1 MDIIKEIKRIE
12 ADPTYQGEDISLEEC
27 INNGYLFTYNNTV
40 FQIFPE
46 EIWSIN
52 TLTNAK
58 EYKTIYRLYW
68 TRDIKFDDWMKPS
81 LDNAGVSIQTFNFMN
96 DFEKA
101 QIIRDYQGFYELT
114 GLYYDTYDNLE
125 DALDSIII
133 D

>member
-1 MDIIKEIKRIE
+1 MDIIKKIKKIE
-12 ADPTYQGEDISLEEC
+12 ENPTYYGEDISLEEC
-27 INNGYLFTYNNTV
+27 VENGYLFAYNNTV

-46 EIWSIN
+46 E
-52 TLTNAK
+52 TK
-58 EYKTIYRLYW
+58 HVYRLYW
-68 TRDIKFDDWMKPS
+68 ARDIDYSDWMKPS
-81 LDNAGVSIQTFNFMN
+81 LDYAGVSIQAFKSMN

-114 GLYYDTYDNLE
+114 GLNYNAYDTLE